1 MCTFFLFFDVSLIIF
16 ILESLPDKATFD
28 QWEKDDIYF
37 VSTRASKKVEKM
49 TENQNIVI
57 VAGNSGYGKSAII
70 QHIALQYREQ
80 GWTVEPVNKVEE
92 ILYAF
97 SEEEMLRSKVLFVF
111 NDPIGKESFD
121 KMLYQS
127 WKELEEKLPYYIK
140 TYTCKLL
147 ISCRKSVLSHK
158 RVKGR
163 LNDEWCTSILD
174 INNYENSL
182 NEHEKRNI
190 LEKHTS
196 AMDLSNEL
204 RDEIIKYEDY
214 FPLLCKLFSMKA
226 EYKKA
231 GLRFFKEPIT
241 VLIEEIRA
249 IRENNKKT
257 YCALGLLIIFNND
270 FCVESL
276 IENDISGNKYNK
288 VLKGCGL
295 GMTAP
300 FEIGDILES
309 LTGVF
314 TKKIGNNYQFYHDF
328 VMEVTT
334 QVFGSDYPRLIIK
347 YADIGF
353 LRRRVKLGTHEKQK
367 DSFTI
372 YLDDTHVRE
381 LAERFFDDI
390 FGERFLE
397 VVLNPCFINKTIVE
411 VLKNKLEDQKNL
423 QKLVKKRKV
432 KIDKQE
438 LNQTSKTLHFSELAF
453 VHFENEVSVL
463 FALILFHHTDLSLYC
478 LEKLQKQQANSIDSS
493 LFSAV
498 CCNGSEDLFNFFL
511 NRKELLNEKWGGLFP
526 IHILTVFHHSKML
539 EKLIDETCVDVD
551 LKTETE
557 NQRNPLVVPTRM
569 DNVKVFE
576 DTRGKSGQKQSDKK
590 ELLLRNKTHIVS
602 CLIDNV
608 SSLYIACF
616 GGHNSIVQILLSK
629 GADIDLCKKN
639 GESPL
644 YIACKN
650 GHDATVTLLL
660 NNGADVNLCMN
671 DGTSPLTAACF
682 DGHYS
687 TVKIL
692 LIKGADVNLCDNEGF
707 SPLHVA
713 CQNEHNSTVQLL
725 LSKKAK
731 INLCKNN
738 EASPLYVA
746 CENGH
751 FETVQILL
759 KNDADINL
767 CIKDGTSPLIVACL
781 NGYDAIVELLLTKG
795 ANINSRDFDGYSPL
809 YAACQ
814 NGHDS
819 TIQILLSNKADVNLC
834 RNNGTSPIF
843 RACGNCHKSTV
854 QLLLK
859 HGADINKRN
868 NTGGSPLYYACQKGK
883 DSTIKLLLELGADIN
898 SLIDAKISP
907 LYVAFRNRHY
917 STVNLL
923 LNNNADTS
931 LACGWKVNL
940 DLVDCFDKNDRT
952 VEFLLRQ
959 DNIKNNMYDLDSYF
973 SLFVSCQVERETR
986 WINADVKSVVYTR
999 VKSTKCCIL

>member
-1 MCTFFLFFDVSLIIF
+1 MRTYCAHSSYFLMYHLFLFF
-16 ILESLPDKATFD
+16 ILEPLPDKATFY
-28 QWEKDDIYF
+28 QWKQDDVYF

-49 TENQNIVI
+49 TENHNLVI
-57 VAGNSGYGKSAII
+57 VTGHSGYGKSAII
-70 QHIALQYREQ
+70 QRIALQYREQ
-80 GWTVEPVNKVEE
+80 GWTVKPVNNKEE

-97 SEEEMLRSKVLFVF
+97 SEEEMLRRKVLFVF

-121 KMLYQS
+121 KMMYQS
-127 WKELEEKLPYYIK
+127 WMILEEKLPYYFK
-140 TYTCKLL
+140 NYSCKLL
-147 ISCRKSVLSHK
+147 VSCRKSVLSHK
-158 RVKGR
+158 RVKGK

-174 INNYENSL
+174 INDYENRL

-196 AMDLSNEL
+196 AMDLSKEL

-231 GLRFFKEPIT
+231 GIRFFKEPIT
-241 VLIEEIRA
+241 VLVEEIEA
-249 IRENNKKT
+249 IRENNKTT
-257 YCALGLLIIFNND
+257 YCALGLLIIFNNN

-276 IENDISGNKYNK
+276 IENDISENKFKK

-295 GMTAP
+295 TNTAP

-309 LTGVF
+309 LTGFF
-314 TKKIGNNYQFYHDF
+314 TKKIDNSYQFYHDF

-334 QVFGSDYPRLIIK
+334 KVFGYDYPILIIK

-372 YLDDTHVRE
+372 YLNDTHVKV
-381 LAERFFDDI
+381 LAERFFADI
-390 FGERFLE
+390 FGERFLD
-397 VVLNPCFINKTIVE
+397 VVLNPCLINTTIVA
-411 VLKNKLEDQKNL
+411 VLK
-423 QKLVKKRKV
+423 QKLHDQEKLQMLVEKKEV
-432 KIDKQE
+432 KIDNQE
-438 LNQTSKTLHFSELAF
+438 LSQTSKTLHFSELAF
-453 VHFENEVSVL
+453 VHFENKVSVL
-463 FALILFHHTDLSLYC
+463 FALILFRHIDLSLYC
-478 LEKLQKQQANSIDSS
+478 LEKLQKEQANLLQSS

-498 CCNGSEDLFNFFL
+498 CYNGSQDLFDFFL
-511 NRKELLNEKWGGLFP
+511 RTKECLTEKWGGLFP
-526 IHILTVFHHSKML
+526 IHILTVFQHSKML
-539 EKLIDETCVDVD
+539 EKLIDKTDVDVD

-557 NQRNPLVVPTRM
+557 NQQIPLVKPTRM
-569 DNVKVFE
+569 NNVKVLK

-590 ELLLRNKTHIVS
+590 ELLLSNKTHIVS

-629 GADIDLCKKN
+629 GANIDLCKKN

-644 YIACKN
+644 YVACKN
-650 GHDATVTLLL
+650 GHYSTVALLL
-660 NNGADVNLCMN
+660 DNRADVNLCME

-682 DGHYS
+682 DGHDS
-687 TVKIL
+687 TVEIL
-692 LIKGADVNLCDNEGF
+692 LIKGANVNLCDNEGY

-725 LSKKAK
+725 LSKEAN
-731 INLCKNN
+731 INLCKKNG
-738 EASPLYVA
+738 ASPIYVA
-746 CENGH
+746 CENGY
-751 FETVQILL
+751 FETVKILL
-759 KNDADINL
+759 ENDADINL

-781 NGYDAIVELLLTKG
+781 YGYDDIVELLLNKG
-795 ANINSRDFDGYSPL
+795 ANINSRDSDGYSPL

-819 TIQILLSNKADVNLC
+819 TIRILLSKGANVKLC
-834 RNNGTSPIF
+834 RNNGASPIF
-843 RACGNCHKSTV
+843 IACGNCHKNTV

-859 HGADINKRN
+859 HGADINKRHN
-868 NTGGSPLYYACQKGK
+868 AGAIPLYYACQKGK
-883 DSTIKLLLELGADIN
+883 DSTVELLLELGADIN
-898 SLIDAKISP
+898 SWIKARVSP
-907 LYVAFRNRHY
+907 LYIAFENRHC

-923 LNNNADTS
+923 LKNKADTS
-931 LACGWKVNL
+931 LACGWEVNP

-952 VEFLLRQ
+952 VQFLLQ
-959 DNIKNNMYDLDSYF
+959 QNNIINNIHEPDSYF

-986 WINADVKSVVYTR
+986 WINADVFR
-999 VKSTKCCIL
+999 